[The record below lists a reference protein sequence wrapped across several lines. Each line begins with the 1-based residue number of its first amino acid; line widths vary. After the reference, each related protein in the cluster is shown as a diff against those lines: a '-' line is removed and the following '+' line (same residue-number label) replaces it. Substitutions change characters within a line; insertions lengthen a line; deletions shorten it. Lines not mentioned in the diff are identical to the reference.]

1 MINPL
6 GVMVVASPLI
16 WGLAIWGSWGAAG
29 VSPNGLSRPFQLW
42 ERAPISSELS
52 THLLRSS

>member
-16 WGLAIWGSWGAAG
+16 WGLAIWGSWGATG
-29 VSPNGLSRPFQLW
+29 VSPDGLSRPFAALGKS
-42 ERAPISSELS
+42 P
-52 THLLRSS
+52 HFP